1 MDTNPRLQ
9 KAMFEVVENQL
20 RGNDPPETRKT
31 LERLV
36 NDGYAQS
43 EAKRM
48 IATVVA
54 VEMFDIMKNE
64 QAFDLDRFVERLQQL
79 PEPPYEE

>member
-1 MDTNPRLQ
+1 
-9 KAMFEVVENQL
+9 MFEVVENQL
-20 RGNDPPETRKT
+20 RDNDPPETRKT

-54 VEMFDIMKNE
+54 VEMFDIMKND